1 MVREPRLDLGS
12 MATVG
17 RKKAVADAFGLRL
30 GGLLAWLAW
39 LFVQLT
45 APVGFRNRL
54 VVLAQWAWS
63 YFTFERNARLI
74 RSEAEED
81 SAW

>member
-30 GGLLAWLAW
+30 GGLLAW

-74 RSEAEED
+74 RSEADAD